1 MAKTAVVW
9 TDNAKQDLSEI
20 GSYIAKDSRA
30 RAVDFTQRLFDST
43 VQLEDFPLSGPP
55 CPEDPTC
62 RQLVLD
68 GYRIIYEVTKE
79 RSDVLTVISPGLDAT
94 RMLKRLKTPVTK

>member
-1 MAKTAVVW
+1 MAKVKVAW
-9 TDNAKQDLSEI
+9 TTNARIDLSEI
-20 GSYIAKDSRA
+20 GSYIAQDSSA

-43 VQLEDFPLSGPP
+43 IQLEDFPLSGQL

-68 GYRIIYEVTKE
+68 GYRIIYEVSEKGV
-79 RSDVLTVISPGLDAT
+79 DVLTIISPGLDAV
-94 RMLKRLKTPVTK
+94 RAVASAKKR